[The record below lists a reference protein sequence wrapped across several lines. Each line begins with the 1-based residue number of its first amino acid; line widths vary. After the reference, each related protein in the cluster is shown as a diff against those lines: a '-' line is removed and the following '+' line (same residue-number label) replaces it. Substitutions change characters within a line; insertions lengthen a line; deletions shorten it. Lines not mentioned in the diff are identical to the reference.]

1 MKFEEKH
8 RPKTLDDII
17 FVDAYVER
25 IVKETAANKRH
36 KHLILHGPRG
46 AGKSETANLIMKSR
60 YAEEDVNIAK
70 CSVHASA
77 LEDKSLGILTG
88 NWNYQ
93 RAFGM
98 LHGCLVIEEVD
109 QLKPGM
115 QQTLRAIVDEHTFG
129 IIICT
134 TNNLH
139 RIDQPL
145 QDRCRCLE
153 FTYPTVDQW
162 LPRAKAI
169 LDTNGIFFTE
179 VQTQLL
185 LKGFEGSG
193 RKMMD
198 WLEDT
203 ILDFTSDKSE
213 FDQLLEAR
221 TRS

>member
-1 MKFEEKH
+1 MK
-8 RPKTLDDII
+8 
-17 FVDAYVER
+17 
-25 IVKETAANKRH
+25 
-36 KHLILHGPRG
+36 G
-46 AGKSETANLIMKSR
+46 R
-60 YAEEDVNIAK
+60 YTEEDVNIAK

-77 LEDKSLGILTG
+77 LEDKSLDILTG

-98 LHGCLVIEEVD
+98 LNGCLVIEEVD

-169 LDTNGIFFTE
+169 LDTNGIFLTE

>member
-77 LEDKSLGILTG
+77 LEDKSLDILTG

-98 LHGCLVIEEVD
+98 LTR
-109 QLKPGM
+109 M
-115 QQTLRAIVDEHTFG
+115 FG
-129 IIICT
+129 
-134 TNNLH
+134 H
-139 RIDQPL
+139 R
-145 QDRCRCLE
+145 RSGS
-153 FTYPTVDQW
+153 T
-162 LPRAKAI
+162 KARHAANI
-169 LDTNGIFFTE
+169 
-179 VQTQLL
+179 
-185 LKGFEGSG
+185 
-193 RKMMD
+193 
-198 WLEDT
+198 
-203 ILDFTSDKSE
+203 
-213 FDQLLEAR
+213 AR
-221 TRS
+221 NRR

>member
-1 MKFEEKH
+1 MSILLELSSAPQITCTE
-8 RPKTLDDII
+8 
-17 FVDAYVER
+17 FV
-25 IVKETAANKRH
+25 
-36 KHLILHGPRG
+36 
-46 AGKSETANLIMKSR
+46 
-60 YAEEDVNIAK
+60 
-70 CSVHASA
+70 
-77 LEDKSLGILTG
+77 
-88 NWNYQ
+88 
-93 RAFGM
+93 
-98 LHGCLVIEEVD
+98 
-109 QLKPGM
+109 
-115 QQTLRAIVDEHTFG
+115 
-129 IIICT
+129 
-134 TNNLH
+134 
-139 RIDQPL
+139 QPL

-169 LDTNGIFFTE
+169 LDTNGIFLTE

>member
-1 MKFEEKH
+1 
-8 RPKTLDDII
+8 
-17 FVDAYVER
+17 
-25 IVKETAANKRH
+25 
-36 KHLILHGPRG
+36 
-46 AGKSETANLIMKSR
+46 
-60 YAEEDVNIAK
+60 
-70 CSVHASA
+70 
-77 LEDKSLGILTG
+77 
-88 NWNYQ
+88 
-93 RAFGM
+93 M

-145 QDRCRCLE
+145 QDRFRCLE

-169 LDTNGIFFTE
+169 LDTNGIFLTE

-213 FDQLLEAR
+213 FDQLLEPR
-221 TRS
+221 TGT

>member
-25 IVKETAANKRH
+25 IVKKTAANKRH

-77 LEDKSLGILTG
+77 LEDKSLDILTG

-98 LHGCLVIEEVD
+98 LNGCLVIEEVD

-169 LDTNGIFFTE
+169 LDTNGIFLTE